1 MTGKMVYTV
10 LSDFGDIELR
20 QLLKAPNLPDEVG
33 DTVYR
38 TPFEAEEV
46 ARYMF
51 DGWKYI
57 FGLQP
62 AMHLVSAN
70 VDWEKDTVEDEEA
83 KEEKFDPCSAMEECP
98 FPNVEG
104 RSLKQDVPVHTVVR
118 EVLER

>member
-1 MTGKMVYTV
+1 MVYTV
-10 LSDFGDIELR
+10 LFDFGDIGLR

-33 DTVYR
+33 DTVYQ
-38 TPFEAEEV
+38 TPFAAEEV

-62 AMHLVSAN
+62 VMYLVGAD
-70 VDWEKDTVEDEEA
+70 VDWEKDAVEDEEGSD
-83 KEEKFDPCSAMEECP
+83 EERFDPCSAMDECP
-98 FPNVEG
+98 FPLVEG
-104 RSLKQDVPVHTVVR
+104 RSLKQDVPVHRVLR